1 MLGAPFPGHG
11 WSDIYI
17 RPTMPGKRGS
27 PGGWR
32 LSAEGVSGRLSA
44 EGVSGRLSA
53 EGVLA
58 RVRGVLARVRGVLA
72 RVSAVLSRVRAVLA
86 RVRGVLAR
94 VNDGGLCVLGVCSK
108 MQEPPRKRKK
118 KCECLIDFLAA
129 SAAPIAPPTR
139 PSARRARHRGCPTAP
154 RGPARRSH
162 GRRPPTRPLR
172 KAPTGAEKVPRPKM
186 CPPVGTFPRI
196 QPGAPGHPPGAQ
208 EGSRRRA
215 LSGIFCKAA
224 RFAGQA
230 ARGRFLKSHY
240 SDS

>member
-17 RPTMPGKRGS
+17 RPTMAGKRGS

-53 EGVLA
+53 EG
-58 RVRGVLARVRGVLA
+58 
-72 RVSAVLSRVRAVLA
+72 VLA